1 MKFLHDLK
9 ESRRPYCAA
18 VIVCA
23 GSASRMQGIDKITA
37 LIGNKPVAAHTIEAF
52 QNAPAIDEIVVVAR
66 HDKVEYLGELVKTNG
81 YTKVTK
87 VVPGGD
93 TRMDS
98 VALGLRAVSKKA
110 VLVAIQDGARPM
122 VTVDIITKTVSMA
135 ARYHAAAPAVPVK
148 DTVKVASSTGRV
160 EKTLDRSS
168 LRAVQTPQVFDKDL
182 LNAAWERAR
191 MEKIEYTDDCGAME
205 GLGVPVYL
213 TEGSEEN
220 LKITTRFDLKV
231 AELIME
237 GRETV

>member
-9 ESRRPYCAA
+9 EARRPYCAA
-18 VIVCA
+18 IIVCA
-23 GSASRMQGIDKITA
+23 GSATRMQGVDKITA
-37 LIGNKPVAAHTIEAF
+37 LIGGRPVAAHTIEAF
-52 QNAPAIDEIVVVAR
+52 QNAPCIDEIVVVAR
-66 HDKVEYLGELVKTNG
+66 HDKVEYIGNLSKEYG
-81 YTKVTK
+81 YAKVIK

-98 VALGLRAVSKKA
+98 VALGLKAVSKKA

-122 VTVDIITKTVSMA
+122 VTVDIIGKAVTMA
-135 ARYHAAAPAVPVK
+135 ARHHAAAPAIPVK
-148 DTVKVASSTGRV
+148 DTIKVASLTGRV
-160 EKTLDRSS
+160 ERTMDRST

-220 LKITTRFDLKV
+220 LKITTQFDLRV

-237 GRETV
+237 GRAKA

>member
-1 MKFLHDLK
+1 MKFLHALK
-9 ESRRPYCAA
+9 ESQRPYCAA

-37 LIGNKPVAAHTIEAF
+37 LIGGKPVAAHTIGAF
-52 QNAPAIDEIVVVAR
+52 QESPCIDEIVVVAR
-66 HDKVEYLGELVKTNG
+66 HDKVEYIGNLAKEYGF
-81 YTKVTK
+81 TKVGK

-93 TRMDS
+93 TRIDS
-98 VALGLRAVSKKA
+98 VALGLKAVSSKA
-110 VLVAIQDGARPM
+110 VLVAVQDGARPM
-122 VTVDIITKTVSMA
+122 VTVDIIGKTVAMA

-148 DTVKVASSTGRV
+148 DTIKVASSNGRV

-191 MEKIEYTDDCGAME
+191 REKIEYTDDCGAME

-220 LKITTRFDLKV
+220 LKITTQFDLRV

-237 GRETV
+237 GRDKV